1 MKLKTFREMAMQ
13 GVFFLT
19 ALASIASVA
28 VICIFLFI
36 NGVPAIAEIGFF
48 DFIFG
53 QKWAPTNVPA
63 SYGIFDMT
71 QKEETEAIEEAIDK
85 LISID
90 PLDLYRKVIRMEKDI
105 EPLEN
110 GIGEGS

>member
-1 MKLKTFREMAMQ
+1 MSKRVSITTIDNPFDPFDDFASWFDYDIEKGYYTCSKLARISETF
-13 GVFFLT
+13 
-19 ALASIASVA
+19 
-28 VICIFLFI
+28 
-36 NGVPAIAEIGFF
+36 
-48 DFIFG
+48 D
-53 QKWAPTNVPA
+53 
-63 SYGIFDMT
+63 DMT